1 MIRYGYCCIL
11 SIEYNS
17 LTLGYVRS
25 LKEDS
30 KEIIVGT
37 QPCGHRVRKQPK
49 RNIMSHANKDLQHVH
64 LQDDLLDVFD
74 WEAQEKKERDDMEKA
89 LRTVDLYCKMEGTNP
104 GTFIIKMK
112 AIYDE
117 D

>member
-1 MIRYGYCCIL
+1 
-11 SIEYNS
+11 
-17 LTLGYVRS
+17 
-25 LKEDS
+25 
-30 KEIIVGT
+30 
-37 QPCGHRVRKQPK
+37 
-49 RNIMSHANKDLQHVH
+49 MSHANKDLQHVH